1 MALNEVAVNKTAVVT
16 GAGSGVGRAVAVHLA
31 QEGWSVA
38 LVGRTAASLNET
50 RTLAGPFADQL
61 FVTPCD
67 VSDPKSVADMAA
79 EALQELGGTVGALVN
94 SAGTNI
100 PRRAMDVLS
109 VEDFRRLV
117 DINLNGTF
125 YCIHAFLPHMRD
137 RGGGTIVNIVSDAG
151 LWGANP
157 KAGTAYVASKF
168 GVTGLT
174 EALNAEERGRGV
186 RACAVFPGDI
196 DTPLLEKRP
205 APPSPEARQRM
216 LQPEDVAECVLLAI
230 NLPPRAVVEQ
240 LVIRPR

>member
-1 MALNEVAVNKTAVVT
+1 VVT
-16 GAGSGVGRAVAVHLA
+16 GAGSGVGRAVAVRLA
-31 QEGWSVA
+31 QEGWSIA
-38 LVGRTAASLNET
+38 LVGRTAARLNET
-50 RTLAGPFADQL
+50 RSLAGPFADQL

-67 VSDPKSVADMAA
+67 VSDPKSVEAMAA
-79 EALQELGGTVGALVN
+79 DALQELGGAVGALVN

-174 EALNAEERGRGV
+174 EALNAEERSRGI
-186 RACAVFPGDI
+186 RACAIFPGDI
-196 DTPLLEKRP
+196 DTPLLERRP
-205 APPSPEARQRM
+205 TPPTAEARQRM
-216 LQPEDVAECVLLAI
+216 LQPEDVAECVMLAI

-240 LVIRPR
+240 LVVRPR

>member
-1 MALNEVAVNKTAVVT
+1 MDKTAVVT
-16 GAGSGVGRAVAVHLA
+16 GAGSGVGRAVALRLA
-31 QEGWSVA
+31 GEGWSVA
-38 LVGRTAASLNET
+38 LAGRTAASLNET
-50 RTLAGPFADQL
+50 RSLAGPFADQL

-67 VSDPKSVADMAA
+67 VSDPKSVAEMAA
-79 EALQELGGTVGALVN
+79 EALQVLGGGVGALVN

-100 PRRAMDVLS
+100 PRRAMDVLT

-125 YCIHAFLPHMRD
+125 YCIHHFLPNMRQ

-174 EALNAEERGRGV
+174 EALNAEERARGI
-186 RACAVFPGDI
+186 RACAIFPGDI

-205 APPSPEARQRM
+205 APPTPEARQRM
-216 LQPEDVAECVLLAI
+216 LQPEDVAECVMLAI
-230 NLPPRAVVEQ
+230 NLPQRAVVEQ
-240 LVIRPR
+240 LVVRPR